1 MKKITQT
8 LVIIIIL
15 FTIVSFLKIIINRLE
30 LVDNNEDFINM
41 ILKDT
46 NYYKKYKKDYNNI
59 FSRFIKI
66 TTNIDMKNP
75 SSIIT
80 NDLYIKKVEPKMY
93 FEKNEYK
100 PVISNNPIVYIY
112 NTHQKESYNKE
123 TFKDY
128 NITPNVVMASHIIEK
143 RLNEKGIETKV
154 NNDDITTYLEKNKL
168 DYSYSYKASR
178 HFIESEI
185 NDNYKLIID
194 LHRDSIKRKYTTI
207 TINNKKYARILFVV
221 GLKNKGYQNN
231 LKVME
236 KLNEISNNMYPKL
249 SRGIMKKSGKGV
261 NGVYNQD
268 LNKNIILIEL
278 GSIENNMEEIL
289 NTSIALSNI
298 IEKYLEEI

>member
-1 MKKITQT
+1 MKRISYT
-8 LVIIIIL
+8 VIILIIL
-15 FTIVSFLKIIINRLE
+15 FTLINFFKIIVNRLE
-30 LVDNNEDFINM
+30 LVDNNEEFINM

-46 NYYKKYKKDYNNI
+46 NYYKKYDKDYNNI
-59 FSRFIKI
+59 FNRFIKA

-75 SSIIT
+75 SSILT

-93 FEKNEYK
+93 LEKNEYK
-100 PVISNNPIVYIY
+100 EVSSPNPIIYIY

-123 TFKDY
+123 SYKDY

-143 RLNEKGIETKV
+143 RLEKKGIETKV
-154 NNDDITTYLEKNKL
+154 NNDDIMDFLDKNKL

-178 HFIESEI
+178 HFIEKEI

-194 LHRDSIKRKYTTI
+194 IHRDSIKRKYTTV
-207 TINNKKYARILFVV
+207 TIDGNKYAKILFVL

-231 LKVME
+231 LNVME
-236 KLNEISNNMYPKL
+236 KLNNISNDMYPNL
-249 SRGIMKKSGKGV
+249 SRGIMKKSGKNV

-278 GSIENNMEEIL
+278 GGIENNMEEIL

>member
-1 MKKITQT
+1 MIRH
-8 LVIIIIL
+8 IIL
-15 FTIVSFLKIIINRLE
+15 
-30 LVDNNEDFINM
+30 
-41 ILKDT
+41 
-46 NYYKKYKKDYNNI
+46 
-59 FSRFIKI
+59 
-66 TTNIDMKNP
+66 
-75 SSIIT
+75 
-80 NDLYIKKVEPKMY
+80 
-93 FEKNEYK
+93 
-100 PVISNNPIVYIY
+100 
-112 NTHQKESYNKE
+112 
-123 TFKDY
+123 
-128 NITPNVVMASHIIEK
+128 
-143 RLNEKGIETKV
+143 KGIENK
-154 NNDDITTYLEKNKL
+154 DISLL
-168 DYSYSYKASR
+168 
-178 HFIESEI
+178 
-185 NDNYKLIID
+185 ID
-194 LHRDSIKRKYTTI
+194 LHRDSIKRKYTTV